1 MNPKS
6 ETLNNTYKHEALE
19 MAIQDF
25 EKFCKYAGV
34 NSTQLKVCIEKTKGL
49 TLGQI
54 SNKLDIPRTTVKRIC
69 DRCFEES
76 YTESKEEKKQS

>member
-1 MNPKS
+1 MAKFND
-6 ETLNNTYKHEALE
+6 YKHESLE
-19 MAIQDF
+19 MAIADF

-34 NSTQLKVCIEKTKGL
+34 NYTQLQVCIEKTKGL

-69 DRCFEES
+69 DRCFEET
-76 YTESKEEKKQS
+76 YIEAKEEKK